1 MLQRMLE
8 SFNLCNFPFAKA
20 MHNINV
26 TIIRWAAHAGRGRH
40 PVRQC
45 PTDVLEVHVLQVIG
59 RVRKDPVAQAADD
72 NCADLVADVAEAL
85 RHHALRA
92 TPQVPLDASL
102 CSWCHKRK

>member
-40 PVRQC
+40 PVRQ
-45 PTDVLEVHVLQVIG
+45 PQ
-59 RVRKDPVAQAADD
+59 PMY
-72 NCADLVADVAEAL
+72 L
-85 RHHALRA
+85 RYTSCR
-92 TPQVPLDASL
+92 
-102 CSWCHKRK
+102 